1 MDGLLP
7 KADVLCV
14 LRYEP
19 DVDLSTG
26 QGVRGERD
34 LKTVIEKMMNKSQPE
49 KSQETPVLP
58 AATRYYRPPGTTG
71 QLPEFASVRG
81 PAVTRK

>member
-7 KADVLCV
+7 QADVLCV

-26 QGVRGERD
+26 QGFKGERD
-34 LKTVIEKMMNKSQPE
+34 LKMVKVNKSQPE
-49 KSQETPVLP
+49 KSQENPVLP
-58 AATRYYRPPGTTG
+58 AATRYYRPGDTTG
-71 QLPEFASVRG
+71 QLLEFATIRG